1 VPSIS
6 RGRRCSPRLATITSP
21 RLPHLKRRVPAPR
34 HNHHPCEAPH
44 DETSTR
50 VQAIHPSGLPL
61 TCDPRM
67 EREPLGFPPSSTPR
81 PCGRRTSGRGQATEH
96 GPETTLYVIDLAS
109 NLASFTRNVRPRVAL
124 VGAAAAYMT
133 SPGSRPALLGGR
145 GNSRSSTLA
154 VVDRGVRAYAGARH
168 RQARERCSSSSVAQ

>member
-124 VGAAAAYMT
+124 VIAALMVRPRWGVGTRRAVSGWLPPVEARGA
-133 SPGSRPALLGGR
+133 GSALRLTW
-145 GNSRSSTLA
+145 RSSQRSCPKT
-154 VVDRGVRAYAGARH
+154 
-168 RQARERCSSSSVAQ
+168 